1 MDHTRCLQDPGE
13 LQLRDGEL
21 LGGDNSAGKHTLLT
35 HTSHTRSSHTHTA
48 LCRCFLFFFFFFS
61 RALLGESP
69 AGTLQGSKKQTMLSF
84 KQFLAQQDDS
94 IDETDAIQK
103 YNEYKRE
110 FKQKQIMEFFDE
122 HKEEDW

>member
-1 MDHTRCLQDPGE
+1 MV
-13 LQLRDGEL
+13 
-21 LGGDNSAGKHTLLT
+21 GGITVQANTHFSHTLLT
-35 HTSHTRSSHTHTA
+35 LAPHIHTLHFA
-48 LCRCFLFFFFFFS
+48 IVFFFFFFFFFS